1 MIRYARDEDIKGIL
15 ELDKH
20 ISLNILQKKIANKEV
35 YVLVHDDLVIGT
47 LRYSLFWDNIP
58 FMNMLY
64 IKEGF
69 QNKKMGSSLVDYW
82 EEKMR
87 GLGYTDVMTS
97 TMSNEAAQHFYR
109 KKGYKDVG
117 GFILEGE
124 PLELVFHKKISV

>member
-1 MIRYARDEDIKGIL
+1 MIRYACDEDIKGIL

-20 ISLNILQKKIANKEV
+20 INLNILQKKIANKEV
-35 YVLVHDDLVIGT
+35 YVLVHDDLLIGT

>member
-1 MIRYARDEDIKGIL
+1 MIRYACDEDIKGIL

-20 ISLNILQKKIANKEV
+20 INLNILQKKIANKEV